1 LQDDKHQTWFPTKP
15 NLKDNSTMV
24 LKEDLQNELK
34 QAMKSGDHLRRDT
47 IRMILAAIK
56 LVEIE
61 KRGSLDQA
69 EIISVLQKEV
79 KVQHE
84 AIEDAEKAGR
94 EDLIQPIKAKLEILE
109 SYLPEPLSEEEV
121 TQIAQNVIEEIQ
133 AQGPQDLGKVMKVIM
148 PRVQGRIDGKIVNQ
162 IVRSLLL
169 KE

>member
-1 LQDDKHQTWFPTKP
+1 
-15 NLKDNSTMV
+15 MV

-34 QAMKSGDHLRRDT
+34 HAMKTGDHLRRDT

-56 LVEIE
+56 LVEVE
-61 KRGSLDQA
+61 KRGPLDEA
-69 EIISVLQKEV
+69 AILSVLQKEV

-84 AIEDAEKAGR
+84 AIEDAKKAGR
-94 EDLIQPIKAKLEILE
+94 EDLIQTIKARLEILE

-121 TQIAQNVIEEIQ
+121 TQIAQNVIEEIH
-133 AQGPQDLGKVMKVIM
+133 AQGPQDLGKVMQVIM

>member
-1 LQDDKHQTWFPTKP
+1 MKP
-15 NLKDNSTMV
+15 YLKDKCKMV
-24 LKEDLQNELK
+24 LKEDLQTELK

-56 LVEIE
+56 LVEVE
-61 KRGSLDQA
+61 KRGPLDEA
-69 EIISVLQKEV
+69 GIISVLQKEI

-94 EDLIQPIKAKLEILE
+94 EDLIQPIRGRLEILE
-109 SYLPEPLSEEEV
+109 AYLPEPLSEAEV
-121 TQIAQNVIEEIQ
+121 TQIAQNVIEEVH
-133 AQGPQDLGKVMKVIM
+133 AQTPQDLGKVMKVIM
-148 PRVQGRIDGKIVNQ
+148 PRVQGRIDGKMVNQ

>member
-1 LQDDKHQTWFPTKP
+1 
-15 NLKDNSTMV
+15 MV

-34 QAMKSGDHLRRDT
+34 QTMRSGDHLRRDT
-47 IRMILAAIK
+47 IRMILTGIK
-56 LVEIE
+56 LTEVE
-61 KRGSLDQA
+61 KRRPLDPN
-69 EIISVLQKEV
+69 EIIAVIQKEV

-94 EDLIQPIKAKLEILE
+94 EDLLLTIRARLEILE
-109 SYLPEPLSEEEV
+109 SYLPAPLSEEEV
-121 TQIAQNVIEEIQ
+121 TKLAQDVVEEIN
-133 AQGPQDLGKVMKVIM
+133 AQTPQDLGKVMKVLM